1 MSEIRPLRI
10 GLTGSIGMGKS
21 TTAQLFRDEGIAVFD
36 SDAIVHELYQGAA
49 VDPIAQSFPQVI
61 ENGVINRVK
70 LAEIVLKNP
79 QALTTIEEIVHPLVW
94 SERDK
99 FFKEHQS
106 KGDSLVVYDIPL
118 LFEKGVDTSVDV
130 IVVVSATTE
139 AQKSRVLARP
149 GMSVEKFEALKAK
162 QMSDLEKRA
171 RADFILDTSHGLET
185 ARQQVRDIL
194 EKLTQSRSKQDKK

>member
-49 VDPIAQSFPQVI
+49 VEPIAKSFPQVV
-61 ENGVINRVK
+61 ENGVINRAK
-70 LAEIVLKNP
+70 LADVVLKNP
-79 QALTTIEEIVHPLVW
+79 QALKKVEEIVHPLVW

-99 FFKEHQS
+99 FFKTYQE
-106 KGDSLVVYDIPL
+106 KGAHIVVYDIPL
-118 LFEKGVDTSVDV
+118 LFEKGVDSSVDI
-130 IVVVSATTE
+130 IVVASATSE
-139 AQKSRVLARP
+139 AQKTRVLARP
-149 GMSVEKFEALKAK
+149 GMTVEKFEVLKSK
-162 QMSDLEKRA
+162 QMSDVEKRA
-171 RADFILDTSHGLET
+171 RADFIVDTSFGLEP

-194 EKLTQSRSKQDKK
+194 DKLTQSLSKQDKK